1 MRIKDIRIRN
11 FKSIREIHIPD
22 IEQALILVG
31 QNSTGKTAVLD
42 ALRAVAGSYQVRKED
57 FREDYPNIEIMLTL
71 TVGEEDLQRMYHH
84 GIVSSYRR
92 YESWRRDFGRKIPS
106 FKDGEVTFE
115 FTANREGK
123 IRYGDGISKHNRYIP
138 MLLPK
143 LYYIDAQRD
152 LENFE
157 EIFC

>member
-84 GIVSSYRR
+84 SIVSSYRR
-92 YESWRRDFGRKIPS
+92 
-106 FKDGEVTFE
+106 
-115 FTANREGK
+115 
-123 IRYGDGISKHNRYIP
+123 
-138 MLLPK
+138 
-143 LYYIDAQRD
+143 
-152 LENFE
+152 
-157 EIFC
+157 

>member
-57 FREDYPNIEIMLTL
+57 FREDYPNIEIMLTGSGPWPVS
-71 TVGEEDLQRMYHH
+71 TAFHPADT
-84 GIVSSYRR
+84 VSSER
-92 YESWRRDFGRKIPS
+92 
-106 FKDGEVTFE
+106 
-115 FTANREGK
+115 
-123 IRYGDGISKHNRYIP
+123 
-138 MLLPK
+138 
-143 LYYIDAQRD
+143 
-152 LENFE
+152 LENSLSVSSESRAFTSVTM
-157 EIFC
+157 CT